1 MKKIEN
7 LDLTVTYKVD
17 FGDIE
22 VTDEVY
28 TQLTELQNDGSTD
41 WGDILDKYPD
51 LAEFIK
57 NNVDEDSA
65 NSIEYDVWDM
75 Y

>member
-22 VTDEVY
+22 VSDEIY
-28 TQLTELQNDGSTD
+28 AQLTELQDDGSTD

-57 NNVDEDSA
+57 NNVDEDGAS
-65 NSIEYDVWDM
+65 SIEYDVWDM

>member
-22 VTDEVY
+22 VSDEVY
-28 TQLTELQNDGSTD
+28 EQLEKLKDEGATNYSQ
-41 WGDILDKYPD
+41 ILDDYPA
-51 LAEFIK
+51 LVEFI
-57 NNVDEDSA
+57 NQNVSEDGA

>member
-22 VTDEVY
+22 VSDEIY
-28 TQLTELQNDGSTD
+28 AQLTELQDDGSTD

-65 NSIEYDVWDM
+65 SSIEYDVWDM